1 MIISEIQLDNIRS
14 HKRNSI
20 EFTPG
25 INVITGNT
33 GSGKSS
39 VLMSIEYA
47 LFGKIGEGREEGKM
61 LLRRNSNEGSIAI
74 KLINN
79 NDEYEIKRGLKRVG
93 DSVRNDDSKNYIIK
107 NDKKIDLQN
116 RASDINSYVNKILKI
131 ESENPLKM
139 FETITYI
146 KQDEL
151 KNLIFETGQYKQEY
165 IDGLL
170 QLNKYL
176 DVYESTRDLITK
188 IKNEI
193 ELNKKEIELGIDENE
208 IIRIETKIN
217 ENKNVIEALKNGLEE
232 NRILLENKTI
242 EKKQKESEL
251 EFERNK
257 KIDFEKMSTEIK
269 LKNNEKIKLENEITK
284 IKQKIEDA
292 NKNFKAVERNEKNE
306 LEKAIKN
313 LEEITKTKSDG
324 LKKLYQ
330 DFFQLEYSYKNAQKE
345 EENLSNEKTSENL
358 KIKTLTEEAAK
369 IKKRLETAL
378 EIENKEEIAG
388 RIKELKTKSD
398 ELKKEM
404 EDSIKSGFCV
414 MCGNKITDI
423 SHVKTEYETK
433 IKKCQDSI
441 TELKGISDN
450 IKYSKKDL
458 ENQLEIIKMKID
470 SSNEILHKVTSRLSE
485 LKIEEKKT
493 EYEIKKDNYKKYSDE
508 LEELLS
514 SLKKARE
521 ELQKV
526 QEQEKLAIEVENY
539 NNRINE
545 IEKAILNYID
555 EIKYTEDRLAG
566 IKFDE
571 EELKKKENGFKL
583 TIEEI
588 NKINYKITEIK
599 KETEMREKQILEDK
613 GRLEEVKIK
622 IKKREEIIKTLN
634 KKEDLL
640 KIISNLREDIRSI
653 REYVRLKF
661 INEFK
666 SLFKAR
672 FEELRNENDYLLD
685 IDNNYNVIIN
695 AGNEETDARALS
707 GGEKTS
713 VAIAYRLA
721 LSSLA
726 SILGGVGKNE
736 LILMD
741 EPTSGLDKEDINA
754 LTSAITKITDLKQIV
769 IVTHEDSMKNIAD
782 RVIKL
787 KKEAGV
793 STLY

>member
-313 LEEITKTKSDG
+313 LEEITKTKSDE

-404 EDSIKSGFCV
+404 EGSIKSGFCV

-695 AGNEETDARALS
+695 AGNEETDAKALS

>member
-14 HKRNSI
+14 HKRSSI

-25 INVITGNT
+25 INIITGNT

-539 NNRINE
+539 NNRISE

>member
-695 AGNEETDARALS
+695 AGNEETDAKALS

>member
-217 ENKNVIEALKNGLEE
+217 ENKNVIEALKNELEE

-313 LEEITKTKSDG
+313 LEEITKTKSDE

-404 EDSIKSGFCV
+404 GDSTKSGFCI

>member
-14 HKRNSI
+14 HKRSSI

-25 INVITGNT
+25 INIITGNT

-217 ENKNVIEALKNGLEE
+217 ENKNVIEALKNELEE

-313 LEEITKTKSDG
+313 LEEITKTKSDE

>member
-313 LEEITKTKSDG
+313 LEEITKTKSDE

>member
-14 HKRNSI
+14 HKRSSI

-25 INVITGNT
+25 INIITGNT

>member
-313 LEEITKTKSDG
+313 LEEITKTKSDE

-404 EDSIKSGFCV
+404 EGSIKSGFCV

-433 IKKCQDSI
+433 IKKCQDNI

-782 RVIKL
+782 KVIKL

>member
-313 LEEITKTKSDG
+313 LEEITKTKSDE

-404 EDSIKSGFCV
+404 EGSIKSGFCV

>member
-313 LEEITKTKSDG
+313 LEEITKTKSDE

-695 AGNEETDARALS
+695 AGNEETDAKALS

-782 RVIKL
+782 KVIKL

>member
-14 HKRNSI
+14 HKRSSI

-25 INVITGNT
+25 INIITGNT

-217 ENKNVIEALKNGLEE
+217 ENKNVIEALKNELEE

-292 NKNFKAVERNEKNE
+292 NKNLKAVERNEKNE

-345 EENLSNEKTSENL
+345 EENLSNEKTNENL

-369 IKKRLETAL
+369 IKKQLETAL

-404 EDSIKSGFCV
+404 EDSTKSGFCI

-539 NNRINE
+539 NNRISE

>member
-14 HKRNSI
+14 HKRSSI

-25 INVITGNT
+25 INIITGNT

-217 ENKNVIEALKNGLEE
+217 ENKNVIEALKNELEE

-369 IKKRLETAL
+369 IKKQLETAL

-404 EDSIKSGFCV
+404 EDSTKSGFCI

>member
-313 LEEITKTKSDG
+313 LEEITKTKSDE

-404 EDSIKSGFCV
+404 EGSIKSGFCV

-695 AGNEETDARALS
+695 AGNEETDAKALS

-782 RVIKL
+782 KVIKL

>member
-193 ELNKKEIELGIDENE
+193 ELNKKDIELGIDENE

-313 LEEITKTKSDG
+313 LEEITKTKSDE

>member
-14 HKRNSI
+14 HKRSSI

-25 INVITGNT
+25 INIITGNT

-217 ENKNVIEALKNGLEE
+217 ENKNVIEALKNELEE

-345 EENLSNEKTSENL
+345 EENLSNEKTNENL

-369 IKKRLETAL
+369 IKKQLETAL

-404 EDSIKSGFCV
+404 EDSTKSGFCI

>member
-313 LEEITKTKSDG
+313 LEEITKTKSDE

-404 EDSIKSGFCV
+404 EGSIKSGFCV

-433 IKKCQDSI
+433 IKKCQDNI

>member
-313 LEEITKTKSDG
+313 LEEITKTKSDE

-695 AGNEETDARALS
+695 AGNEETDAKALS

>member
-14 HKRNSI
+14 HKRSSI

-25 INVITGNT
+25 INIITGNT

-404 EDSIKSGFCV
+404 EDSTKSGFCI

-539 NNRINE
+539 NNRISE